1 MTLRTIRRVL
11 IANRGEIAVRVQRAC
26 AELGLETVAVYSEAD
41 RDSLHVRMATQA
53 RCIGP
58 APSAESYLKEDALL
72 AVARETGC
80 DAVHPGYG
88 FLSERAGFAQA
99 VIHAGLVWVGPSPG
113 AIESMGSKTRAR
125 ELMTAAGVPV
135 VPGATAPAED
145 FASLAEHAAR
155 IGFPVMLKAAAG
167 GGGKGM
173 RLVEEPALLEGAL
186 EGARSEAAKAFGDDT
201 VYLEKAICR
210 PRHVEVQVL
219 ADTHGNV
226 VHLFERDCS
235 VQRRHQKVI
244 EESPCPVL
252 ASETRDAMCKVAIQA
267 ARAVDYVGAGT
278 VEFLLAED
286 GSFYFLEMNTR
297 LQVEHPVTE
306 MVTGID
312 LCRAQF
318 EVAMGKPLPWTQAE
332 LTQVGHAMEFR
343 IYAEDPENG
352 FLPAPG
358 TIQGYREPGGPWV
371 RVDSGVYAG
380 AEVPVYYDPMIAKL
394 VVWGRDRE
402 DCRIRADRALREFR
416 ITGIRTPIG
425 FFRHVLSDGDFKSG
439 VYDTG
444 FLTPARLASLSA
456 PRRDEVAA
464 MVAAICQHRK
474 DHVPVQQGGGG
485 VTESGW
491 KRQGR
496 AWAVQRDPR

>member
-41 RDSLHVRMATQA
+41 RDALHVRMATQA

-58 APSAESYLKEDALL
+58 APSAESYLREDTLL
-72 AVARETGC
+72 AVARETEC

-88 FLSERAGFAQA
+88 FLSERASFAKA
-99 VIHAGLVWVGPSPG
+99 VTDAGLIWVGPSPE

-125 ELMTAAGVPV
+125 QLMTAAGVPV
-135 VPGATAPAED
+135 VPGATAPAKD
-145 FASLAEHAAR
+145 FASLAKHAAE

-173 RLVEEPALLEGAL
+173 RLVEEPGLLEAAL

-201 VYLEKAICR
+201 VYLEKAIHR

-219 ADTHGNV
+219 ADMHGNV

-252 ASETRDAMCKVAIQA
+252 APETRDAMCEVAIQA

-380 AEVPVYYDPMIAKL
+380 AEVPVHYDPMIAKL

-402 DCRIRADRALREFR
+402 DCRLRADRALREFR

-425 FFRHVLSDGDFKSG
+425 FFRHVLSDEEFKSG

-444 FLTPARLASLSA
+444 FLTPERLANFRA

-464 MVAAICQHRK
+464 IVAAICQHRK
-474 DHVPVQQGGGG
+474 DHAPVRKEADGAA
-485 VTESGW
+485 ESGW

-496 AWAVQRDPR
+496 AWAVQRDRR